1 MRHKQYYTSEAEPT
15 VLVCVVSSDLV
26 AVTLPGFVS
35 ITARQFR
42 KIRWLQRKA
51 RILDRKDRFK
61 ERASKVKKAFSE

>member
-15 VLVCVVSSDLV
+15 VLVCVVSSEEVKL
-26 AVTLPGFVS
+26 TLNGFVS

-42 KIRWLQRKA
+42 KLRWSQRKA